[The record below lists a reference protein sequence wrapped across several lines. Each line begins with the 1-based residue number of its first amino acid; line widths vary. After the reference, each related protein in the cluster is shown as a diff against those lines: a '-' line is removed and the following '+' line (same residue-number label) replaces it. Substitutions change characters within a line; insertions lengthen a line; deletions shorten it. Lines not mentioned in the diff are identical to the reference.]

1 MTNPVGQ
8 GYAPNF
14 QYPPLSAQEAES
26 KIIKEKILR
35 DTLDNNWLGAEM
47 KNVNDMLQKAKGQ

>member
-14 QYPPLSAQEAES
+14 QYPGLGDAEAES

>member
-8 GYAPNF
+8 GYAPSF
-14 QYPPLSAQEAES
+14 LYPGLSDVEAES
-26 KIIKEKILR
+26 KIIKEKIQR